1 MTKREQQA
9 LKRIE
14 RFYRL
19 IVDHDDI
26 YLEIVAP
33 TFNWFRAESDDP
45 MKVHQDAVDA
55 FQPAIVQASDMLRQ
69 IGDWRG
75 SVLDRDD
82 LLALR
87 ADRQAVAEMMV
98 EHYVDRYCDSASAI
112 LELAIAEKAGESCS
126 DQ

>member
-1 MTKREQQA
+1 MTNREQQA

-26 YLEIVAP
+26 YLDIVAP

-45 MKVHQDAVDA
+45 MKVYQDAVDA
-55 FQPAIVQASDMLRQ
+55 FQPAIVRAAYMLRKT
-69 IGDWRG
+69 GDWRG
-75 SVLDRDD
+75 SVLNQDER
-82 LLALR
+82 LALR

-98 EHYVDRYCDSASAI
+98 EHYVDRYCDSARVI
-112 LELAIAEKAGESCS
+112 LELAIAEKSGE
-126 DQ
+126 